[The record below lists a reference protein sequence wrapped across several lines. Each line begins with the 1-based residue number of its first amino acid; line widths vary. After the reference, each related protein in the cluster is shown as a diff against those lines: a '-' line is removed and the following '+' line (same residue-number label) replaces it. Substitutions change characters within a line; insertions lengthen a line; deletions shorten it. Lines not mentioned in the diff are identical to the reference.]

1 MEHVCFGVAKPGV
14 RERFPRLIDVL
25 LTLSTCRC
33 VIPSVPDVVVRQLR
47 ILTFASP
54 SVFAIS
60 ASVPGRFSWE
70 ILKCLTFG
78 MAGTPREGVRGV
90 DVPRILLSSEQRV
103 KLREWLVVGYF
114 DLCCVA
120 SGIWTDMAHI
130 NSDALCGRIAG
141 FVFQHR
147 TIDFCNIEKSTSMP
161 NAVSIASM

>member
-70 ILKCLTFG
+70 ILNCLTFG

-120 SGIWTDMAHI
+120 SRARVISPARGWRLSPVFFDDASKSPSWSRASTQRIHAGDEGI
-130 NSDALCGRIAG
+130 LR
-141 FVFQHR
+141 
-147 TIDFCNIEKSTSMP
+147 
-161 NAVSIASM
+161 